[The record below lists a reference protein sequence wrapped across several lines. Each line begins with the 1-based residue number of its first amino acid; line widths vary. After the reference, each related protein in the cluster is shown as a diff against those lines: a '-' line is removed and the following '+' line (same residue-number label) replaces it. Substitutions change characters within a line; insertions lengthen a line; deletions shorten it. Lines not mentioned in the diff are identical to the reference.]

1 MTATAADL
9 LNGAHASFLRRFA
22 PFSTLEAEAFDFLV
36 DRLSLSFH
44 PRGSALLTP
53 AMGAPRQLHILQ
65 RGKVQVRD
73 TNGAV
78 DSASAPLAAGDCFP
92 IGALSAQRPSTHSY
106 IALEDCYT
114 LQLEADDFTWLM
126 QHSPVF
132 HAFCTH
138 YVASLLNQSRQQ
150 LQALFAQR
158 AAEQQSMATVLG
170 RLVKPCPQRVSP
182 DTATRSALEL
192 MHEHQ
197 LRYMVVVDE
206 ASRPLGILTQSDL
219 LPRVILNGA
228 DLSRPVSEVMTA
240 NPYLLSDAATAYDAA
255 LQMATHAIHHL
266 LVVDGEGAFIG
277 VVSERDL
284 FAVQRI
290 GLHQLR
296 AGIESAGDLVSLQR
310 ASADIRQLAL
320 NLIAQGIGAEQLTQ
334 FISTLNDALTRRII
348 ELALPKYEL
357 TGVDFGWIAFGSEG
371 RHEQTLS
378 TDQDNGIVW
387 QCPEWEKPKA
397 VHKRLLA
404 FAGEV
409 NQNLAACGFP
419 LCDGQIMASN
429 PELCLTLDEWKSRF
443 SDWIRSPS
451 PDALL
456 KASIFFDFR
465 IMYGNAQLGQ
475 QLHQWLD
482 RNVRHDAG
490 FLRMM
495 AGNALS
501 VTPPLGRLRDFV
513 LEDNGT
519 LDLKKSGT
527 RLFVDVARIFALRT
541 GVSSSSTVQRL
552 RQSSARLGISS
563 EDVAAIVGSFD
574 FIQLLRLRTQHLDT
588 APGAEPAH
596 PGNNQINPDQL
607 NELDRRILKE
617 ALRQARKLQTR
628 LKLDYQL

>member
-1 MTATAADL
+1 MTASAADL
-9 LNGAHASFLRRFA
+9 INNAHASFLRRFS
-22 PFSTLEAEAFDFLV
+22 PFNSLEASSFDFLV
-36 DRLSLSFH
+36 ERLSLSFH
-44 PRGSALLTP
+44 PRGTALLTP
-53 AMGAPRQLHILQ
+53 EMGAPHQLHIIQ
-65 RGKVQVRD
+65 RGKVQLRD
-73 TNGAV
+73 ADGAI
-78 DSASAPLAAGDCFP
+78 DSASPPLGAGSCFP

-106 IALEDCYT
+106 IALEDCYC
-114 LQLEADDFTWLM
+114 LQLEAADFTQLM
-126 QHSPVF
+126 QNSPVF

-138 YVASLLNQSRQQ
+138 YVANLLNQSRQQ
-150 LQALFAQR
+150 LQALLAQR
-158 AAEQQSMATVLG
+158 AAEQQSMATILG
-170 RLVKPCPQRVSP
+170 RLVKPNPHRVSP
-182 DTATRSALEL
+182 DTPTRSALEL

-219 LPRVILNGA
+219 LPRVILNNA
-228 DLSRPVSEVMTA
+228 DLSLPVSAVMTA

-255 LQMATHAIHHL
+255 LQMATHSIHHL
-266 LVVDGEGAFIG
+266 LVVDNEGAYIG
-277 VVSERDL
+277 VISERDL

-296 AGIESAGDLVSLQR
+296 AGIESASDLASLQR

-320 NLIAQGIGAEQLTQ
+320 NLVAQGIGAEQLTQ

-357 TGVDFGWIAFGSEG
+357 AGVDFGWLAFGSEG

-378 TDQDNGIVW
+378 TDQDNGIIW

-404 FAGEV
+404 FASEV

-419 LCDGQIMASN
+419 LCEGQIMASN
-429 PELCLTLDEWKSRF
+429 PELCLTADEWRTRF
-443 SDWIRSPS
+443 MDWIRSPS

-456 KASIFFDFR
+456 KSSIFFDFR
-465 IMYGNAQLGQ
+465 IIYGNQKLGQ

-482 RNVRHDAG
+482 RNTRSDSG

-495 AGNALS
+495 AGNALA
-501 VTPPLGRLRDFV
+501 VAPPLGRLRDFI
-513 LEDNGT
+513 LEDNGM

-552 RQSSARLGISS
+552 RQSSAKLGISS
-563 EDVAAIVGSFD
+563 EDVAAMIGSFD
-574 FIQLLRLRTQHLDT
+574 FIQLLRLRTQHL
-588 APGAEPAH
+588 GAGSATGSESQ
-596 PGNNQINPDQL
+596 GSNLINPDQL